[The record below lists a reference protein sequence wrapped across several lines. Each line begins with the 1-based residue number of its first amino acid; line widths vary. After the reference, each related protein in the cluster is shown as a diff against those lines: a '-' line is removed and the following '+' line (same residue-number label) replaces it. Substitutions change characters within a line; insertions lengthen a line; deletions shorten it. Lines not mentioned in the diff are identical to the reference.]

1 MSSTADE
8 STNER
13 HLVLKG
19 KQKNMN
25 GWVIVYLP
33 GGDIYQLVD
42 PGSAWGNKKKT
53 VMQRVLRNSLKT
65 FLTAAQLYWWIKS

>member
-1 MSSTADE
+1 MD
-8 STNER
+8 
-13 HLVLKG
+13 
-19 KQKNMN
+19 

-42 PGSAWGNKKKT
+42 PGSDNKKKT

>member
-1 MSSTADE
+1 
-8 STNER
+8 
-13 HLVLKG
+13 
-19 KQKNMN
+19 MN

-33 GGDIYQLVD
+33 GGDVYQLVD